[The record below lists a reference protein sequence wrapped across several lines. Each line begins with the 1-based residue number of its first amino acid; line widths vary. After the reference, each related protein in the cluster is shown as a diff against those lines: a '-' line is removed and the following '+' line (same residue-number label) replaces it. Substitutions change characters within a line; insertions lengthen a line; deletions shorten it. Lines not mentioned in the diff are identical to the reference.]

1 MLTIVH
7 AHSAHKHDSFAD
19 AQVTVDE
26 AIQELNQVQRLG
38 NDDRLFEAVKSVA
51 GVCRDVLEDDRRLVQ
66 NLDCIAKIQLDV
78 PSQSSR
84 NALARALDG
93 LKSGIKEVSIL
104 LLS

>member
-1 MLTIVH
+1 MR
-7 AHSAHKHDSFAD
+7 DE
-19 AQVTVDE
+19 VDE
-26 AIQELNQVQRLG
+26 AVKGLNQVQRLEDG
-38 NDDRLFEAVKSVA
+38 DHLFKAVKSVVD
-51 GVCRDVLEDDRRLVQ
+51 VCKDVLEDDRRLVQ

-104 LLS
+104 LL

>member
-1 MLTIVH
+1 M
-7 AHSAHKHDSFAD
+7 
-19 AQVTVDE
+19 TVDE

-38 NDDRLFEAVKSVA
+38 NDDRLFEAVKSVT

-66 NLDCIAKIQLDV
+66 NLDCIAKIQLDI
-78 PSQSSR
+78 PSQLSR

-104 LLS
+104 LL

>member
-1 MLTIVH
+1 MVN
-7 AHSAHKHDSFAD
+7 
-19 AQVTVDE
+19 E

-84 NALARALDG
+84 NALAGVLDG
-93 LKSGIKEVSIL
+93 VRSSIKGVSIIL
-104 LLS
+104 L